1 MNDTQQIAPPSVLAA
16 IITDTDAL
24 GFPMAS
30 DTQTGSLLRTLAA
43 TKPGGTFLELGTGT
57 GLATTWI
64 LDGMDRTARLTTL
77 DNEPRVLAVA
87 KHHLGN
93 DQRVTFLQTD
103 GGVFLETRQAQI
115 YDFIFADTWPGK
127 YDHLD
132 EAFRLLKPGGLY
144 VIDDMLPQ
152 PSWPDGHAA
161 RVPALLSVLEKRED
175 IVATKL
181 AWATGLVV
189 ATKRSQLARASG

>member
-1 MNDTQQIAPPSVLAA
+1 MNDGWQSAPPCVLAA

-30 DTQTGSLLRTLAA
+30 DAQTGSLLRTLAA

-57 GLATTWI
+57 GLATAWI
-64 LDGMDRTARLTTL
+64 LDGMDRAARLITL
-77 DNEPRVLAVA
+77 DNEPGVLAVA
-87 KHHLGN
+87 KRHLGN

-103 GGVFLETRQAQI
+103 GSVFLETQQAQR

-132 EAFRLLKPGGLY
+132 EALRLLKPGGLY
-144 VIDDMLPQ
+144 IIDDMLPQ
-152 PSWPDGHAA
+152 PSWPNGHAA
-161 RVPALLSVLEKRED
+161 RVPELLSTLEKRED
-175 IVATKL
+175 LVATKL
-181 AWATGLVV
+181 DWATGLVV